1 LINAALVGVD
11 FGKIDFDASLEELS
25 LLAQSAGAHPAVTL
39 TGRRSSPDAKMF
51 IGSGKVEELRLAC
64 LANDVE
70 LVIFNH
76 ALAPAQ
82 QRNLE
87 SALECR
93 VIDRTSLILDIFAQ
107 RARSHEG
114 KLQVELAQLTYLSTR
129 LIRAWTHLERQKGG
143 IGLRGPGETQLETDR
158 RLIGERIKALKAKL
172 KKLQKQ
178 HGTQRRQRDRN
189 QTMSVSLVGYTNAGK
204 STLFNA
210 LTNAKAY
217 AADQLFATLDTT
229 SRRVYLGEEAGQV
242 VVSDT
247 VGFIRELPHQL
258 VAAFRATLE
267 ETIHA
272 DLLLHVVDASSAVRL
287 NQIEQVNEVLRS
299 IGASDV
305 PQVLVFNK
313 IDAVPELAARGEAIE
328 RDEYGNISRVFLS
341 ARTGQGLDA
350 LRASIA
356 EIAASEPIDN
366 NEYTE
371 LPDGTFAQVQS
382 NDFND
387 VDGMDDLE
395 ATEELSDDGTSLPE
409 DHRSVDESDD
419 RKVPEHGH

>member
-25 LLAQSAGAHPAVTL
+25 LLALSAGAHPAVTL

-64 LANDVE
+64 VANDIE

-87 SALECR
+87 TALECR

-172 KKLQKQ
+172 TKLRKQ

-229 SRRVYLGEEAGQV
+229 SRRLYLGEEAGQV
-242 VVSDT
+242 VLSDT

-287 NQIEQVNEVLRS
+287 DQIAQVDEVLRS
-299 IGASDV
+299 IGADSA

-350 LRASIA
+350 LRAAIA
-356 EIAASEPIDN
+356 EIAASEPTDK

-371 LPDGTFAQVQS
+371 LPDGTFVA
-382 NDFND
+382 
-387 VDGMDDLE
+387 DGVE
-395 ATEELSDDGTSLPE
+395 AADTTDTAEDLSDDGTSLPA
-409 DHRSVDESDD
+409 DHRSADESDD